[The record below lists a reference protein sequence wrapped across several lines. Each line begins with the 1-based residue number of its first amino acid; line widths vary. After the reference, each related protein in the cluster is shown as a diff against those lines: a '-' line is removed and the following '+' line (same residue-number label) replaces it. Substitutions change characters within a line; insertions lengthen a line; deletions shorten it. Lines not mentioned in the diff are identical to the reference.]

1 MKENMIKVTNKL
13 EETKLLKVV
22 TIASFAFIGAFVMMN
37 VFSPEMYAA
46 PAGKL
51 ANPIETMESG
61 NNYMYNFAKS
71 TKGVLT
77 WGSVIG
83 GVICLAMMAFGEHI
97 TQGARNNGKTGLF
110 WILIVLVLAQL
121 LPS

>member
-46 PAGKL
+46 APKL
-51 ANPIETMESG
+51 ADPITTMKSG
-61 NNYMYNFAKS
+61 NDYMYNFAKS